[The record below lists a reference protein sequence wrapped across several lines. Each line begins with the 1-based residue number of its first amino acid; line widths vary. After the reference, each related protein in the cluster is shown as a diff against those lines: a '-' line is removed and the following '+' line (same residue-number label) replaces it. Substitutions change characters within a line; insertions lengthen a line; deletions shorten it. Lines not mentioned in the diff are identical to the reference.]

1 MSREKISVWTRKSV
15 HPNPDAHVLQTRFQ
29 FALPENIP
37 PFNSSS
43 MDSLGVAPYLVE
55 VVSTFPVAL
64 RSNKQVPR
72 TVAVLPAESA
82 GIPVQSLLRLGRSG
96 AWSLTIR

>member
-15 HPNPDAHVLQTRFQ
+15 HPNPDAHVLQIRFQ
-29 FALPENIP
+29 FTLPENIP

-72 TVAVLPAESA
+72 TVAAESA
-82 GIPVQSLLRLGRSG
+82 GIPVQSLLRLCRSG
-96 AWSLTIR
+96 DWSLTIR